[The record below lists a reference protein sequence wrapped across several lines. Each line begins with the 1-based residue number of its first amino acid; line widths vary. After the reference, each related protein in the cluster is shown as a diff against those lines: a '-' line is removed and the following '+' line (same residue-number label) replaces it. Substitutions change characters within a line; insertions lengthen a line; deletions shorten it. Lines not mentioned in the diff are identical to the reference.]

1 MAAPVATVAAAP
13 VAYDHAMVAS
23 VPYSYLPYAT
33 NYGYQYATPAVA
45 APVAHTVHAATANVA
60 YAAPAA
66 VVHTAAAPVVHAA
79 SPVVHAA
86 AAPVVHAAA
95 APVVHAAAPIVHAA
109 APVVTGSQ
117 YHAQDEAGQYAFGYN
132 DLNSVR
138 QETKTADGAVSGAY
152 QYVDS
157 DGLIQTVQY
166 IADDAGFRVAG
177 TNLPVF
183 AAAVPADTPEV
194 AAAKVQHAHAVAEAN
209 AIHAADAATY
219 VAAAPVPVPAIQAPA
234 VVNSAAEG
242 YYGAANVYAA
252 APAVVAA
259 APAIVAAAPSYPE
272 TAEAAEA
279 VAQYYGAANVYSAG
293 TPVYAAVAPA
303 VHAGIHSSPIAV
315 ASVAPVAV
323 ASADP
328 VIVAPEATGYQ
339 YHSQDDIGQYSFGYA
354 DGNSGKQ
361 EIKTADGVVRGSYS
375 YVDSDGIVQTVNY
388 IADALGFRVG
398 ATNLPVHHVD
408 AATAVAAEPAVAVA
422 AAAPAVEVA
431 AAPAMYPQVAYSY
444 LPYAVNY
451 GYHNAAPVAVAAAAP
466 VTAEVAP
473 VAVAA
478 APAVE
483 PVAYTASAVPIVA
496 APAATVS
503 SQFHAQDEFGA
514 YSYGYNSPDQAKV
527 YKYIVMFSREGKYIG
542 LFITLVPNVGWISL
556 GAFIEFWLVVSFVKL
571 SVHTF
576 QPLIVIYR
584 RGNFVFYYWECTSI
598 YRHCLIPLDP
608 CMFTTYSI
616 TSKTQ
621 K

>member
-1 MAAPVATVAAAP
+1 
-13 VAYDHAMVAS
+13 MVAS

-60 YAAPAA
+60 YAASAA
-66 VVHTAAAPVVHAA
+66 SVHSAAAPAVHVATA
-79 SPVVHAA
+79 PAVHIA
-86 AAPVVHAAA
+86 AAPAVHVAA
-95 APVVHAAAPIVHAA
+95 APAVNVAAAPAVYAAAAPIVHAA
-109 APVVTGSQ
+109 APVVQAAAPVLTGSQ
-117 YHAQDEAGQYAFGYN
+117 FHAQDEAGQYTFGYT
-132 DLNSVR
+132 DLNSQR

-157 DGLIQTVQY
+157 DGLVQTVQY

-219 VAAAPVPVPAIQAPA
+219 VAASPVPVPAIQAPA
-234 VVNSAAEG
+234 VEAAAEG

-252 APAVVAA
+252 APVPVPAIQAPAVEAAIEGYYGAANVYAA
-259 APAIVAAAPSYPE
+259 APAIVAAAPTVVAAAPSYPE
-272 TAEAAEA
+272 SAEAAEA
-279 VAQYYGAANVYSAG
+279 VAQYYGAANVYSAANPAVYSAD

-315 ASVAPVAV
+315 ASVSPVAV

-361 EIKTADGVVRGSYS
+361 EIKTADGVIRGSYS

-408 AATAVAAEPAVAVA
+408 AEPAVAVA

-451 GYHNAAPVAVAAAAP
+451 GYHNAALAAPVAVAAAP
-466 VTAEVAP
+466 LTAEVAP

-478 APAVE
+478 APVDAKVA
-483 PVAYTASAVPIVA
+483 PVAVSAVPSVEHVAYSASAVPIVA

-527 YKYIVMFSREGKYIG
+527 NN
-542 LFITLVPNVGWISL
+542 FIS
-556 GAFIEFWLVVSFVKL
+556 
-571 SVHTF
+571 
-576 QPLIVIYR
+576 
-584 RGNFVFYYWECTSI
+584 
-598 YRHCLIPLDP
+598 
-608 CMFTTYSI
+608 
-616 TSKTQ
+616 
-621 K
+621 